1 MNDKKVLL
9 IILGLGISA
18 ALGAGGMYLKNRD
31 AIEFGKKYP
40 AVLET
45 YDFMKDLECGAA
57 KAPDESAQVN
67 SYLKLYDDKYTFFE
81 KKDSGS
87 PEFVRDYIN
96 TAPTACGCGFE
107 VDFNDD
113 GKMYFSAVDESMQ
126 AYKQGIRTGDVLVS
140 VDGNAIE
147 TCTDAR
153 KILGKDK
160 TVSEI
165 VLDRGGEEVKL
176 TFTRYNDTDKAL
188 NFEHKMIGDTLYV
201 KFDSMDMVKQSAITD
216 ELKSEMYD
224 SLIIDLRG
232 NGGGYTQTA
241 VAIADLFVNKIDV
254 NMNSLDGEVEIYSTS
269 DGIEKDVPI
278 VLLVGEKTASAAEI
292 FTALMKQGADTTI
305 VGTTTFGKGIYQ
317 EQGIFKGGTL
327 RYTAGEFIVGDW
339 ENWHGK
345 GIKPDVEV
353 EMDSDLIGTDEDI
366 QFQKALELLG

>member
-9 IILGLGISA
+9 TILGLGISA

-57 KAPDESAQVN
+57 KAPDVSAQVN

-176 TFTRYNDTDKAL
+176 TFTRYNDNDKFAHV
-188 NFEHKMIGDTLYV
+188 EHKMIGNVYYV
-201 KFDSMDMVKQSAITD
+201 RFDSFSDLHMTRVLEVLTGED
-216 ELKSEMYD
+216 YD
-224 SLIIDLRG
+224 SLIIDLRN
-232 NGGGYTQTA
+232 NGGGQIPVS
-241 VAIADLFVNKIDV
+241 VADPFVNKIDV
-254 NMNSLDGEVEIYSTS
+254 IVKGYDGEVETYSTS

-278 VLLVGEKTASAAEI
+278 VLLVGEKTASSAEI

-317 EQGIFKGGTL
+317 NYGIFKGGTL
-327 RYTAGEFIVGDW
+327 HYTAGEFIVGDW

>member
-1 MNDKKVLL
+1 M
-9 IILGLGISA
+9 GLGVSA

-45 YDFMKDLECGAA
+45 YDFMKDLECGTA
-57 KAPDESAQVN
+57 KAPDVSAQVN

-87 PEFVRDYIN
+87 PEFVRDFIN
-96 TAPTACGCGFE
+96 TAPTAYGCGFE

-113 GKMYFSAVDESMQ
+113 GRMFFSAVDESMQ

-176 TFTRYNDTDKAL
+176 TFTRYNDNDKFAHV
-188 NFEHKMIGDTLYV
+188 EHKMIGNVYYV
-201 KFDSMDMVKQSAITD
+201 RFDSFSDLYMTRVL
-216 ELKSEMYD
+216 ELLRSENYD
-224 SLIIDLRG
+224 SLIIDLRN
-232 NGGGYTQTA
+232 NGGGYAQMTVT
-241 VAIADLFVNKIDV
+241 IADLFINKMDL
-254 NMNSLDGEVEIYSTS
+254 NLNSYGGEVETFSTE
-269 DGIEKDVPI
+269 DGVEKDVPI
-278 VLLVGEKTASAAEI
+278 VLLVSEKTASAAEA
-292 FTALMKQGADTTI
+292 FVALLKQGADTTI

-327 RYTAGEFIVGDW
+327 RYTAGEFTVGDW

-366 QFQKALELLG
+366 QLQKALELLG